1 MAAPLKIGLTGG
13 IASGKSS
20 VSEAFLALGVPVID
34 ADAIAREL
42 VEPGEPLQVAV
53 VKEFGAGILDRDGH
67 LDRRALRQL
76 VFKDP
81 ERRARLNAIL
91 HPAIWERLAAR
102 AAAAANHPYVVLE
115 VPLLLETGS
124 GDRVDRVLVVD
135 CPEEEQLRR
144 LMRRDKETEAGAR
157 AILVAQASRRTRL
170 AAADDVLDNSG
181 GREELRVKVAALD
194 RNYRALAAARS

>member
-20 VSEAFLALGVPVID
+20 VSEAFLSLGAPVID

-53 VKEFGAGILDRDGH
+53 VKEFGPDMLDADGR

-76 VFKDP
+76 IFRDP
-81 ERRARLNAIL
+81 ARRARLNALL
-91 HPAIWERLAAR
+91 HPAIWQRLEAR
-102 AAAAANHPYVVLE
+102 AAAATQPYVVLE

-124 GDRVDRVLVVD
+124 GDRVDRVLVLD
-135 CPEEEQLRR
+135 CPEEEQVRR
-144 LMRRDKETEAGAR
+144 LIRRDQETEAGAR
-157 AILVAQASRRTRL
+157 AILAAQASR
-170 AAADDVLDNSG
+170 
-181 GREELRVKVAALD
+181 
-194 RNYRALAAARS
+194 

>member
-1 MAAPLKIGLTGG
+1 MAVPLKIGLTGG

-20 VSEAFLALGVPVID
+20 VSEAFVALGAPVID

-53 VKEFGAGILDRDGH
+53 VKEFGLGVLDADGR

-76 VFKDP
+76 IFRDP
-81 ERRARLNAIL
+81 ARRARLNALL
-91 HPAIWERLAAR
+91 HPAIWQQLEAR
-102 AAAAANHPYVVLE
+102 AAAATHPYVVLD

-135 CPEEEQLRR
+135 CPEEEQVRR
-144 LMRRDKETEAGAR
+144 LVRRDQETEAGAR
-157 AILVAQASRRTRL
+157 AILAAQASRATRL

-181 GREELRVKVAALD
+181 GRDELRAKVAALD
-194 RNYRALAAARS
+194 RKYRGLAATRP

>member
-1 MAAPLKIGLTGG
+1 MAAALKIGLTGG

-20 VSEAFLALGVPVID
+20 VSDAFVALGAPVID

-53 VKEFGAGILDRDGH
+53 VKEFGAGLLDADGR

-76 VFKDP
+76 IFKDP
-81 ERRARLNAIL
+81 GRRARLNALL
-91 HPAIWERLAAR
+91 HPAIWERLEAR
-102 AAAAANHPYVVLE
+102 AAAATHPYVVLE
-115 VPLLLETGS
+115 VPLLLETGAA
-124 GDRVDRVLVVD
+124 DRVDRVLVID

-157 AILVAQASRRTRL
+157 AILAAQASRATRL
-170 AAADDVLDNSG
+170 AAADDVLDNCG
-181 GREELRVKVAALD
+181 AREELRAKVAALD
-194 RNYRALAAARS
+194 RQYRALAAARP

>member
-1 MAAPLKIGLTGG
+1 LAAPLKIGLTGG

-102 AAAAANHPYVVLE
+102 AAAANHPYVVLE

-144 LMRRDKETEAGAR
+144 LIRRDKETEAGAR
-157 AILVAQASRRTRL
+157 AILAAQASRRTRL
-170 AAADDVLDNSG
+170 AAADDVLDNGG
-181 GREELRVKVAALD
+181 GRDELRAKVAALD